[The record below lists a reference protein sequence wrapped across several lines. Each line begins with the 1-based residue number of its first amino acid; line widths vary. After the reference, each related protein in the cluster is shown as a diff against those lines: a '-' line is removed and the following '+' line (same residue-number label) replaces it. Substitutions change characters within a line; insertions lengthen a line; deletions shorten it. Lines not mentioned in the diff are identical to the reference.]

1 MLIVTRKDG
10 EKISIGE
17 DITVS
22 ILASKT
28 KQVLIGIEAP
38 DDISVH
44 REEVYLRIKEDR
56 EGNSVIPFFKQS

>member
-56 EGNSVIPFFKQS
+56 EGNSGIPFFNQS